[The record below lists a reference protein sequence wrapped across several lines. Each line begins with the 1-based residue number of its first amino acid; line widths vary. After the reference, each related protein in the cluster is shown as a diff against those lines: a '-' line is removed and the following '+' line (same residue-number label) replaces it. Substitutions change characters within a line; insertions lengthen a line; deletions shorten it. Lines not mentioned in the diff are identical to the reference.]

1 MAGRVLTSSDAMFL
15 YGETRETMMHVA
27 SLLIFSRPENASPD
41 YLREVLDEI
50 RECCD
55 VQPPW
60 NLKLRTPDFM
70 MNPRHVWEEQDEVD
84 LDYHV
89 RRSALPSPGDERE
102 LGILVSRLHGH
113 SIDFHRPPWE
123 VHLIEGLENDRFAL
137 FFKIHHAMMDG
148 FTGAKTLARSL
159 STTADDLDKPVFF
172 SIPEPEQKKKNRKRA
187 RSVGEGIRAAFRARM
202 EIARQVGAELL
213 EIAQGNDPDLVL
225 PYQAPNCVLNNRIGR
240 NRRFATQQYDLDRLK
255 KIARK
260 SETTLNDVVMAL
272 SGASLR
278 RFLMELGELPEDPL
292 IAMMPVNVRPKDDP
306 GGGNAVGAI
315 LASLATDVADPL
327 ERLQAIHESTR
338 HAKAQLQGMS
348 KDAILQ
354 YTTLM
359 MLPFA
364 LQQVFGL
371 GGRTKPAYNVVIS
384 NVPGPAEPLYF
395 RGARLEANYPVSI
408 PIHGQALNIT
418 CVSYAGT
425 LNFGFTGCRDTLP
438 SMQRLAVYT
447 GEALAELEA
456 ALGM

>member
-1 MAGRVLTSSDAMFL
+1 MASRVLTPSDAMFL
-15 YGETRETMMHVA
+15 YGESRETMMHVA
-27 SLLIFSRPENASPD
+27 SLLIFSRPEDAAPD

-50 RECCD
+50 RDCCD

-60 NLKLRTPDFM
+60 NLKLKTPDFL

-137 FFKIHHAMMDG
+137 FFKIHHSLMDG
-148 FTGAKTLARSL
+148 FTGSKTLARSL
-159 STTADDLDKPVFF
+159 STTPEDVEKPVFF
-172 SIPEPEQKKKNRKRA
+172 MLPEPERPAGEAKQRGGWREVLRA
-187 RSVGEGIRAAFRARM
+187 QWET
-202 EIARQVGAELL
+202 ARQVGSELL
-213 EIAQGNDPDLVL
+213 EVAQGKDPDLVL
-225 PYQAPNCVLNNRIGR
+225 PYQAPKCILNGRIGR
-240 NRRFATQQYDLDRLK
+240 NRRFATQQYGLDRLK
-255 KIARK
+255 AIAKK

-272 SGASLR
+272 SAASLR
-278 RFLMELGELPEDPL
+278 RFLMELGELPGDPL
-292 IAMMPVNVRPKDDP
+292 IVMMPVNVRPKDDP

-315 LASLATDVADPL
+315 LASLATDIADPA
-327 ERLQAIHESTR
+327 ERLQAIHDSSC

-354 YTTLM
+354 YTTLT
-359 MLPFA
+359 MLPFG
-364 LQQVFGL
+364 LQQVTGL
-371 GGRTKPAYNVVIS
+371 SGRTRPAFNVVIS
-384 NVPGPAEPLYF
+384 NVPGPDHPLYF
-395 RGARLEANYPVSI
+395 RGAKLEANYPVSI

-418 CVSYAGT
+418 CVSYNGT

-447 GEALAELEA
+447 GEALEELEA